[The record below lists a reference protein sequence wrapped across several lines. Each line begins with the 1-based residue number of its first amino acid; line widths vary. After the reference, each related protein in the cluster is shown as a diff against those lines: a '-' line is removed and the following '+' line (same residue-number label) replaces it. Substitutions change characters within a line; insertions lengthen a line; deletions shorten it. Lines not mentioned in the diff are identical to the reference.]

1 MREAD
6 IEAVN
11 IAVPDYIG
19 FVFAKSKRRI
29 DERKA
34 MALKACLDS
43 RIKVVGV
50 FADEEIG
57 NIIRLCEN
65 NVIDLVQLHGSED
78 EEYIRRLR
86 YYVSNMII
94 KAVRVREADDVIRAG
109 DFTCDYLLLDTYH
122 EGAYGG
128 TGRTFDWSVI
138 PKHVGKPFF
147 LAGGINCGNL
157 AQAVRICGPY
167 CIDVSSGA
175 ETNGCKDPQKIID
188 IVAGTR
194 LIDRNKIMLF

>member
-1 MREAD
+1 MTRIKICGIMREAD

-57 NIIRLCEN
+57 NIISLCEN
-65 NVIDLVQLHGSED
+65 NVIDLLQLHG
-78 EEYIRRLR
+78 R
-86 YYVSNMII
+86 
-94 KAVRVREADDVIRAG
+94 
-109 DFTCDYLLLDTYH
+109 
-122 EGAYGG
+122 
-128 TGRTFDWSVI
+128 
-138 PKHVGKPFF
+138 
-147 LAGGINCGNL
+147 
-157 AQAVRICGPY
+157 
-167 CIDVSSGA
+167 
-175 ETNGCKDPQKIID
+175 
-188 IVAGTR
+188 
-194 LIDRNKIMLF
+194 